1 MIMYKLKLY
10 YILFLIFILFSG
22 IGIYKYKQYINTL
35 NENKR
40 LKNNIEFYEN
50 RANRHYDSNVV
61 LQHTVAELKNSK
73 DSLIQKINS
82 LQKELKL
89 KPKNVK
95 TIVYTETVLRDTLRD
110 TISVDVNFRKVLK
123 PNDQTAIEVIR
134 QDSSLTVIPNIQNNQ
149 TLFIH
154 NTYQYKYKHW
164 FSRLIHFNFS
174 KTQTT
179 KYTIKNSNDLIKIN
193 DSRVINME

>member
-10 YILFLIFILFSG
+10 YILFLIFILLSG

-89 KPKNVK
+89 KPKNIK

-110 TISVDVNFRKVLK
+110 TISIDVNFRKVLK
-123 PNDQTAIEVIR
+123 PNDQTVIEVIR
-134 QDSSLTVIPNIQNNQ
+134 QDSNLTVIPNIQNNQ

-154 NTYQYKYKHW
+154 NTY
-164 FSRLIHFNFS
+164 
-174 KTQTT
+174 
-179 KYTIKNSNDLIKIN
+179 
-193 DSRVINME
+193 

>member
-50 RANRHYDSNVV
+50 RANKHYNSNVV

-89 KPKNVK
+89 KPKNIK

-123 PNDQTAIEVIR
+123 PNEQTAIEVIR

>member
-10 YILFLIFILFSG
+10 YILFLIFILLSG

-110 TISVDVNFRKVLK
+110 TVSININFRKVLK
-123 PNDQTAIEVIR
+123 PNDQTVIEVIR

>member
-1 MIMYKLKLY
+1 MYKLKLY
-10 YILFLIFILFSG
+10 YILFLILILFSG

-89 KPKNVK
+89 KPKNIK

-110 TISVDVNFRKVLK
+110 TVSININFRKVLK
-123 PNDQTAIEVIR
+123 PNDQTVIEVIR

-179 KYTIKNSNDLIKIN
+179 KYTINNSNNLIKIN
-193 DSRVINME
+193 DSRVINIE

>member
-89 KPKNVK
+89 KPKNIK

-123 PNDQTAIEVIR
+123 PNEQTAIEVIR

>member
-10 YILFLIFILFSG
+10 YILFLIFILLSG
-22 IGIYKYKQYINTL
+22 VGIYKYKQYINTL

-95 TIVYTETVLRDTLRD
+95 TIVYTETILRDTLRD

-123 PNDQTAIEVIR
+123 PNEQTAIEVIR
-134 QDSSLTVIPNIQNNQ
+134 QDSNLTVIPNIQNNQ
-149 TLFIH
+149 ILFIH

-179 KYTIKNSNDLIKIN
+179 KYTINNSNNLIKIN

>member
-50 RANRHYDSNVV
+50 RANRHYNSNVV

-123 PNDQTAIEVIR
+123 PNEQTAIEVIR

-154 NTYQYKYKHW
+154 NTYQYKYKNW

-179 KYTIKNSNDLIKIN
+179 KYTINNSNNLIKIN